1 MNTHKLAIVVLTH
14 NRRQEILATLE
25 RLAGSGAFP
34 ICVVDNGSG
43 DGTASAVAR
52 AFPAVRILRLEANL
66 GAAGRNHGVRQ
77 MDAAYIAFCDD
88 DTWWEPDSLAR
99 AADILDRYPRLAA
112 VTARVL
118 VGPENREDPTSALM
132 AASPLPNLLGIPG
145 AELAGF
151 MAGACVMRRSAFL
164 AAGGYEPRFF
174 IGGEER
180 LLALDL
186 LAAGWHLG
194 YIPDLV
200 VHHHPSRLRDA
211 SGRRRLLL
219 RNALWCAWLRRPL
232 GGAWQE
238 TRRWLAGV
246 RDDPEV
252 LAGALAALSGL
263 PWVLQNRRPLPAH
276 VELRL
281 RLLERDA

>member
-1 MNTHKLAIVVLTH
+1 MTTHKLAVVALTY
-14 NRRQEILATLE
+14 NRRQEILATLA
-25 RLAGSGAFP
+25 RLAAP
-34 ICVVDNGSG
+34 DAIPVCVVDNGST
-43 DGTASAVAR
+43 DGTASAIAR
-52 AFPAVRILRLEANL
+52 AYPGVRILRLEENL

-88 DTWWEPDSLAR
+88 DSWWEPASLAR
-99 AADILDRYPRLAA
+99 AEQLLDAFPALAA

-118 VGPENREDPTSALM
+118 VGPDNLEDPTSALM
-132 AASPLPNLLGIPG
+132 ARSPLPNYLGIPG

-151 MAGACVMRRSAFL
+151 MAGACVMRRDAFL
-164 AAGGYEPRFF
+164 AAGGYEPRLF

-194 YIPDLV
+194 YIPELV

-211 SGRRRLLL
+211 AGRRRLLL

-238 TRRWLAGV
+238 TRRWLAQARGV
-246 RDDPEV
+246 PEL
-252 LAGALAALSGL
+252 LAGALSALSGL

-276 VELRL
+276 VESRL
-281 RLLERDA
+281 RLLEKDG

>member
-1 MNTHKLAIVVLTH
+1 MNTSKLAIVVLTY
-14 NRRQEILATLE
+14 NRKQEILATLE
-25 RLAGSGAFP
+25 RLSSLGSIP
-34 ICVVDNGSG
+34 VCVVDNGSG

-52 AFPAVRILRLEANL
+52 AFPNVRVLRLEANL
-66 GAAGRNHGVRQ
+66 GAAGRNYGVRQ
-77 MDAAYIAFCDD
+77 MEADYIAFCDD
-88 DTWWEPDSLAR
+88 DTWWEADSLDR
-99 AADILDRYPRLAA
+99 AILLMDRFPALAA

-132 AASPLPNLLGIPG
+132 ANSPLPNFLGIPG
-145 AELAGF
+145 TELAGF
-151 MAGACVMRRSAFL
+151 MAGACVMRRRAFL
-164 AAGGYEPRFF
+164 EAGGYEPRFF

-194 YIPDLV
+194 YIPELV
-200 VHHHPSRLRDA
+200 VHHHPSRLRDTA
-211 SGRRRLLL
+211 GRRRLVM

-238 TRRWLAGV
+238 TRRWLAQVKG
-246 RDDPEV
+246 DPE
-252 LAGALAALSGL
+252 LLGGALAALSGL

-276 VELRL
+276 VESRL
-281 RLLERDA
+281 RLLERDG